1 MIKQSCCLFPDAS
14 ANLPTFTSDSKA
26 SATSPPRFWRPLAL
40 KPRRTRTLVF
50 CVFCTLSETRVG
62 GNRILNPSVERG
74 RGNKALGSQESAELL
89 MECFRRSTAY
99 FFSFDMLFLC
109 STQPILGYLPIVFH
123 HVCRSQISI
132 DCSMA
137 DVDP

>member
-74 RGNKALGSQESAELL
+74 RGNKARSRQQ
-89 MECFRRSTAY
+89 RSTAY